1 MKKQKYTATKT
12 QNRYAALSEK
22 NENNRYSVLSD
33 KKENNRYNSL
43 SDKKEIKS
51 LFDFN
56 LYFKEQEKIKH
67 QDIENEKQY
76 KPPNSWINS
85 LIPIVF

>member
-1 MKKQKYTATKT
+1 MKKQKNTSKY
-12 QNRYAALSEK
+12 QNRYSALSEK
-22 NENNRYSVLSD
+22 
-33 KKENNRYNSL
+33 
-43 SDKKEIKS
+43 KEIKP

-56 LYFKEQEKIKH
+56 SYFKEQEKLKL

-76 KPPNSWINS
+76 KPPNTWINS

>member
-1 MKKQKYTATKT
+1 MKKHKYTPTKT
-12 QNRYAALSEK
+12 QNRYDS
-22 NENNRYSVLSD
+22 LSD
-33 KKENNRYNSL
+33 KKENNRYNALSDKKENNRCNAL
-43 SDKKEIKS
+43 SDKKEIKP

-56 LYFKEQEKIKH
+56 LYFKEQEKIKL